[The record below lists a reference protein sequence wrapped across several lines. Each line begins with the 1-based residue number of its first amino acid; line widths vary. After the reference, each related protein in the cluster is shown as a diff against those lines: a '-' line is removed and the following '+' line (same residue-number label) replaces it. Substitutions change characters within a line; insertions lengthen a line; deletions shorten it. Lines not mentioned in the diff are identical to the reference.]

1 MGRALR
7 KGEFKCKV
15 HFLKLSDAAKDDFD
29 KLPVL
34 CEWIFRNGADVG
46 STKREMIAHLATVD
60 AKFQSL
66 TMDTCRLRKNGCRS
80 PSDIYT
86 DDLKFDDD
94 IRLSE
99 SFEVG
104 GFFV

>member
-15 HFLKLSDAAKDDFD
+15 YHLKLSDSSKDDFE

-46 STKREMIAHLATVD
+46 QTKREIIAHLATVD
-60 AKFQSL
+60 PKFQNM
-66 TMDTCRLRKNGCRS
+66 TYDTCRLRKNGCRF

-86 DDLKFDDD
+86 DDKKFDDD

-99 SFEVG
+99 SFEVCHS
-104 GFFV
+104 